1 MYNNIE
7 IQKVVNS
14 KLNIKENN
22 FQLIN
27 YAYFGNILS
36 FKTVTPSPDSI
47 YYSDF
52 RLLNHFR
59 ILWI

>member
-27 YAYFGNILS
+27 YAYFCNI
-36 FKTVTPSPDSI
+36 
-47 YYSDF
+47 
-52 RLLNHFR
+52 
-59 ILWI
+59 